1 MITVNH
7 LLILQNA
14 GAGLWPASLLCCW
27 KHAHRYLVPWISETT
42 RLNRPHV
49 RTRAA
54 STMHYFISKGA
65 AALLAL
71 ASFAM
76 AVGTAHI
83 VNNCG
88 FPIYYASVGQSQHA
102 EMQELQGSYSESYTQ
117 PGVGISIKLSPSMNG
132 PVSQFEFTWA
142 DGKIYYDL
150 SNIDGFPFA
159 DAGMTLVPSMIG
171 DGSNPTC
178 QEVDCPAGQAVC
190 SAAYNNP
197 DDVRT
202 TVCSDQSDLTLT
214 ICPGGSGSSTASPST
229 GVNSSESSSPA
240 TMPTSANTTQA
251 SSQRPASPTWRPG
264 YHARHL
270 AMHA

>member
-142 DGKIYYDL
+142 DGKNL
-150 SNIDGFPFA
+150 LRSLQHRRLPVRGCWH
-159 DAGMTLVPSMIG
+159 DA
-171 DGSNPTC
+171 
-178 QEVDCPAGQAVC
+178 C
-190 SAAYNNP
+190 SFHDRRWQQPN
-197 DDVRT
+197 
-202 TVCSDQSDLTLT
+202 L
-214 ICPGGSGSSTASPST
+214 PGGRLPCWPSRML
-229 GVNSSESSSPA
+229 GCVQQP
-240 TMPTSANTTQA
+240 
-251 SSQRPASPTWRPG
+251 
-264 YHARHL
+264 
-270 AMHA
+270 